1 VDLTYNGQFASDARD
16 QSAWLGVYWAFWPG
30 TTRVRIAARC
40 IRPGTCC
47 VSLQDNHL
55 ESRMRHPPVPIA
67 ACLLLALCPLPGMAQ
82 SIQRQEGRAYAAVGS
97 TLLYRESHWLQGP
110 PEAQSRLVLY
120 RCSDGRPFARK
131 WITPQGSPQTPDFTL
146 DDGRDGYQEGVR
158 GGAATRQVSVRASA
172 QAPTFSRAI
181 AVPPGAVVDAG
192 FDAAVRS
199 HWSALQAG
207 QSVAFQF
214 LLPSRQRLVP
224 LKLQRTGAV
233 TWQGQPA
240 EQLQMKLDAWFG
252 FAVPP
257 VTLVYATAD
266 QRLLQFTGT
275 GNIRDEKGRFP
286 QVRVEFPAA
295 PVATSA
301 AELSAARTQPLV
313 KTCGA

>member
-1 VDLTYNGQFASDARD
+1 MRQPMPCLILLMSAFAVPVSAAD
-16 QSAWLGVYWAFWPG
+16 QTV
-30 TTRVRIAARC
+30 
-40 IRPGTCC
+40 
-47 VSLQDNHL
+47 
-55 ESRMRHPPVPIA
+55 
-67 ACLLLALCPLPGMAQ
+67 
-82 SIQRQEGRAYAAVGS
+82 QRQEGRAYATADGR
-97 TLLYRESHWLQGP
+97 LLYRETHWLQGP
-110 PEAQSRLVLY
+110 TSAQSRLVLY

-131 WITPQGSPQTPDFTL
+131 WMTPQGNPQTPDFML

-158 GGAATRQVSVRASA
+158 GTSGARQVSVRASA

-181 AVPPGAVVDAG
+181 AIPPGAVVDAG
-192 FDAAVRS
+192 FDAAVRR
-199 HWSALQAG
+199 HWDALQAG

-252 FAVPP
+252 FAVPA
-257 VTLVYATAD
+257 VTLIYATAD

-275 GNIRDEKGRFP
+275 GNVRDDKGRYP
-286 QVRVEFPAA
+286 DVRVEFPAA
-295 PVATSA
+295 PVAAPA
-301 AELSAARTQPLV
+301 AELTAARTQPLV

>member
-1 VDLTYNGQFASDARD
+1 MRQPLSCLFLLLSV
-16 QSAWLGVYWAFWPG
+16 
-30 TTRVRIAARC
+30 IAA
-40 IRPGTCC
+40 
-47 VSLQDNHL
+47 
-55 ESRMRHPPVPIA
+55 PVGA
-67 ACLLLALCPLPGMAQ
+67 ADQ
-82 SIQRQEGRAYAAVGS
+82 TVQRQEGRAYATADGR
-97 TLLYRESHWLQGP
+97 LLYRETHWLQGP
-110 PEAQSRLVLY
+110 ASAQSRLVLY

-131 WITPQGSPQTPDFTL
+131 WMTPQGSPQTPDFTL

-199 HWSALQAG
+199 HWAALQAG

-275 GNIRDEKGRFP
+275 GNVRDEKGKYP

-295 PVATSA
+295 PVATPA

>member
-1 VDLTYNGQFASDARD
+1 MRQPMPCLILLMSAFAVPVSAAD
-16 QSAWLGVYWAFWPG
+16 QTV
-30 TTRVRIAARC
+30 
-40 IRPGTCC
+40 
-47 VSLQDNHL
+47 
-55 ESRMRHPPVPIA
+55 
-67 ACLLLALCPLPGMAQ
+67 
-82 SIQRQEGRAYAAVGS
+82 QRQEGRAYATADGR
-97 TLLYRESHWLQGP
+97 LLYRETHWLQGP
-110 PEAQSRLVLY
+110 TSAQSRLVLY

-131 WITPQGSPQTPDFTL
+131 WMTPQDNPQTPDFML

-158 GGAATRQVSVRASA
+158 GTSGARQVSVRASA

-181 AVPPGAVVDAG
+181 AIPPGAVVDAG
-192 FDAAVRS
+192 FDAAVRR
-199 HWSALQAG
+199 HWAALQAG

-252 FAVPP
+252 FAVPA
-257 VTLVYATAD
+257 VTLIYATAD

-275 GNIRDEKGRFP
+275 GNVRDDKGRYP
-286 QVRVEFPAA
+286 DVRVEFPAA
-295 PVATSA
+295 PVAAPA
-301 AELSAARTQPLV
+301 AELTAARTQPLV

>member
-1 VDLTYNGQFASDARD
+1 
-16 QSAWLGVYWAFWPG
+16 
-30 TTRVRIAARC
+30 
-40 IRPGTCC
+40 
-47 VSLQDNHL
+47 
-55 ESRMRHPPVPIA
+55 M
-67 ACLLLALCPLPGMAQ
+67 
-82 SIQRQEGRAYAAVGS
+82 
-97 TLLYRESHWLQGP
+97 
-110 PEAQSRLVLY
+110 
-120 RCSDGRPFARK
+120 
-131 WITPQGSPQTPDFTL
+131 TPQGSPQTPDFTL

-158 GGAATRQVSVRASA
+158 GRAADRQVSVRASA

-181 AVPPGAVVDAG
+181 TLPSGAVVDAG

-199 HWSALQAG
+199 HWAALQAG

-233 TWQGQPA
+233 SWQGEPA

-252 FAVPP
+252 FAVPA

-275 GNIRDEKGRFP
+275 GNVRDEKGRYP

-295 PVATSA
+295 PVATPA

-313 KTCGA
+313 QTCGA

>member
-1 VDLTYNGQFASDARD
+1 
-16 QSAWLGVYWAFWPG
+16 
-30 TTRVRIAARC
+30 
-40 IRPGTCC
+40 
-47 VSLQDNHL
+47 
-55 ESRMRHPPVPIA
+55 MRQPLP
-67 ACLLLALCPLPGMAQ
+67 CLLLLMSVCAGPVSAAEQ
-82 SIQRQEGRAYAAVGS
+82 TVQRQEGRAYATVDGR
-97 TLLYRESHWLQGP
+97 LLYRETHWLQGP
-110 PEAQSRLVLY
+110 ASAQSRLVLY

-131 WITPQGSPQTPDFTL
+131 WMTPQGSPQTPDFTL
-146 DDGRDGYQEGVR
+146 DDGRDGYREGVR
-158 GGAATRQVSVRASA
+158 GTADARQVSVRASA

-181 AVPPGAVVDAG
+181 TMPAGAVVDAG

-199 HWSALQAG
+199 HWAALQAG

-233 TWQGQPA
+233 NWQGQPA

-252 FAVPP
+252 FAVPA

-275 GNIRDEKGRFP
+275 GNVRDENGRYP

-295 PVATSA
+295 PVATPA

-313 KTCGA
+313 KSCGA

>member
-1 VDLTYNGQFASDARD
+1 MRQPMPCLILLMSAFAVPVSAAD
-16 QSAWLGVYWAFWPG
+16 QTV
-30 TTRVRIAARC
+30 
-40 IRPGTCC
+40 
-47 VSLQDNHL
+47 
-55 ESRMRHPPVPIA
+55 
-67 ACLLLALCPLPGMAQ
+67 
-82 SIQRQEGRAYAAVGS
+82 QRQEGRAYATADGR
-97 TLLYRESHWLQGP
+97 LLYRETHWLQGP
-110 PEAQSRLVLY
+110 TSAQSRLVLY

-131 WITPQGSPQTPDFTL
+131 WMTPQGNPQTPDFML

-158 GGAATRQVSVRASA
+158 GSSGARQVSVRVSA

-181 AVPPGAVVDAG
+181 AIPPGAVVDAG
-192 FDAAVRS
+192 FDAAVRR
-199 HWSALQAG
+199 HWDALQAG

-252 FAVPP
+252 FAVPA
-257 VTLVYATAD
+257 VTLIYATAD

-275 GNIRDEKGRFP
+275 GNVRDDKGRYP
-286 QVRVEFPAA
+286 DVRVEFPAA
-295 PVATSA
+295 PVAAPA
-301 AELSAARTQPLV
+301 AELTAARTQPLV

>member
-1 VDLTYNGQFASDARD
+1 MRQPMPCLILLMSAFAVPVSAAD
-16 QSAWLGVYWAFWPG
+16 QTV
-30 TTRVRIAARC
+30 
-40 IRPGTCC
+40 
-47 VSLQDNHL
+47 
-55 ESRMRHPPVPIA
+55 
-67 ACLLLALCPLPGMAQ
+67 
-82 SIQRQEGRAYAAVGS
+82 QRQEGRAYATADGR
-97 TLLYRESHWLQGP
+97 LLYRETHWLQGP
-110 PEAQSRLVLY
+110 STAQSRLVLY

-131 WITPQGSPQTPDFTL
+131 WMTPQGNPQTPDFTL

-158 GGAATRQVSVRASA
+158 GSAATRQVSVRASA

-181 AVPPGAVVDAG
+181 AIPSGAVVDAG
-192 FDAAVRS
+192 FDAAVRR
-199 HWSALQAG
+199 HWAALQAG

-252 FAVPP
+252 FAVPA
-257 VTLVYATAD
+257 VTLIYATAD

-275 GNIRDEKGRFP
+275 GNVRDDKGRYP
-286 QVRVEFPAA
+286 EVRVEFPAA
-295 PVATSA
+295 PVATPA
-301 AELSAARTQPLV
+301 AELTAARTQPLV

>member
-1 VDLTYNGQFASDARD
+1 
-16 QSAWLGVYWAFWPG
+16 
-30 TTRVRIAARC
+30 
-40 IRPGTCC
+40 
-47 VSLQDNHL
+47 
-55 ESRMRHPPVPIA
+55 MRRS
-67 ACLLLALCPLPGMAQ
+67 LLLSLVLLLCPVLPAAAQ
-82 SIQRQEGRAYAAVGS
+82 QVLRQEGRAYAPADGR
-97 TLLYRESHWLQGP
+97 LLYRETHWLQGP
-110 PEAQSRLVLY
+110 PTARSRLVLY
-120 RCSDGRPFARK
+120 RCADGRAFARK
-131 WITPQGSPQTPDFTL
+131 WMTPQGSPQTPDFTL

-181 AVPPGAVVDAG
+181 TIPSGAVVDAG

-199 HWSALQAG
+199 HWAALQAG

-224 LKLQRTGAV
+224 LKVQRTGAV

-252 FAVPP
+252 FAVPA

-275 GNIRDEKGRFP
+275 GNVRDEKGKYP

-295 PVATSA
+295 PVATPA
-301 AELSAARTQPLV
+301 AELTAARTQPLV